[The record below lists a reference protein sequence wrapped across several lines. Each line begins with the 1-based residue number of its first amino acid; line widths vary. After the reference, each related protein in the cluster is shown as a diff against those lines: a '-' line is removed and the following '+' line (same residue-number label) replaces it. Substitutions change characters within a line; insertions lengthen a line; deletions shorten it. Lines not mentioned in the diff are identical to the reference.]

1 MNHHRGARHRA
12 RTERATVVG
21 VIPLAIAITC
31 AGPAFAQPGVM
42 VPEAEQPGVVAEFAP
57 EPAQAPEVEPAAS
70 EPKTY
75 WIAPPVEYAEVPTRP
90 VPTYDYTEYS
100 EPVAPVQIQ
109 ELHLPVAV
117 EVVAP
122 IEAPKERLRIGDFV
136 SDQPNWLSDEYL
148 DRTNNTSAV
157 IEAQVNTFW
166 KSIGVDA
173 ERSDRIAA
181 ATVGGAASGAV
192 AGALAAGVPVATAG
206 GLIGGTIGG
215 IAGANVVPGSW
226 AYALPIGVTTGIV
239 GTAAGA
245 GIGAAVVGI
254 PAAAAGAVAGGVAGG
269 LAGAAFGAGD
279 SLGTP
284 TEFVLPNVTEPD
296 AAALKLQAGE
306 EYARL
311 AMEQPAVAT
320 AVVDAVVAA
329 PQLADQV
336 TAQAVAAR
344 EATLAQPGGEQ
355 VIAGLDAAAVELNHA
370 FGPVAGMVGEALAA
384 GRDGLAV

>member
-1 MNHHRGARHRA
+1 MNHNRGARHRA

-42 VPEAEQPGVVAEFAP
+42 VPEAEQPGVVVESAPAPAP
-57 EPAQAPEVEPAAS
+57 EAEPAAP

-90 VPTYDYTEYS
+90 VPNYDYTEYS
-100 EPVAPVQIQ
+100 EPVEPVQIQ

-122 IEAPKERLRIGDFV
+122 IEAPKERLRVGDFV

-148 DRTNNTSAV
+148 NRTNNTSAV

-181 ATVGGAASGAV
+181 ATVGGAAAGAV
-192 AGALAAGVPVATAG
+192 TGAMTAGVPFAVG
-206 GLIGGTIGG
+206 GALIGGTIGG
-215 IAGANVVPGSW
+215 NVGVGIGNAFIPGLGW
-226 AYALPIGVTTGIV
+226 VAAAPI

-245 GIGAAVVGI
+245 AIGAAAAGI
-254 PAAAAGAVAGGVAGG
+254 PAAAVGAVVGGVAGG
-269 LAGAAFGAGD
+269 AAGTAFGAGD

-311 AMEQPAVAT
+311 AMEQPAAAT

-329 PQLADQV
+329 PQLAEQV
-336 TAQAVAAR
+336 TSQAVAAR

>member
-1 MNHHRGARHRA
+1 MKHHSGARHRA
-12 RTERATVVG
+12 RTERATAVG

-42 VPEAEQPGVVAEFAP
+42 VPEAEQPGVVAESAP
-57 EPAQAPEVEPAAS
+57 EPVQEAEPVVD

-75 WIAPPVEYAEVPTRP
+75 WIAPPAEYAEVPTRP
-90 VPTYDYTEYS
+90 VPTYEYTEYT

-148 DRTNNTSAV
+148 NRTNNTSSV

-192 AGALAAGVPVATAG
+192 TGALALGVPAATVG
-206 GLIGGTIGG
+206 GLVGGTIGG
-215 IAGANVVPGSW
+215 IQGAGVGLMLPNPIPGLASI
-226 AYALPIGVTTGIV
+226 PTGVA

-245 GIGAAVVGI
+245 AIGAAAAGI
-254 PAAAAGAVAGGVAGG
+254 PAAAAGAVIGGVAGG
-269 LAGAAFGAGD
+269 LTGTAFGAGD

-284 TEFVLPNVTEPD
+284 TEFVLPSVTEPD
-296 AAALKLQAGE
+296 AAALKLRAGE

-311 AMEQPAVAT
+311 AIEQPAAAT

-329 PQLADQV
+329 PQLAEQV
-336 TAQAVAAR
+336 TGQAVAAR

>member
-1 MNHHRGARHRA
+1 MNHNRGARHRA

-31 AGPAFAQPGVM
+31 AGPAFAQPGV
-42 VPEAEQPGVVAEFAP
+42 VVESAPAPAPEAE
-57 EPAQAPEVEPAAS
+57 PAAP

-90 VPTYDYTEYS
+90 VPNYDYTEYS
-100 EPVAPVQIQ
+100 EPVEPVQIQ

-122 IEAPKERLRIGDFV
+122 IEAPKERLRVGDFV

-148 DRTNNTSAV
+148 NRTNNTSAV

-181 ATVGGAASGAV
+181 ATVGGAAAGAV
-192 AGALAAGVPVATAG
+192 TGAMTAGVPFAVG
-206 GLIGGTIGG
+206 GALIGGTIGG
-215 IAGANVVPGSW
+215 NVGVGIGNAFIPGLGW
-226 AYALPIGVTTGIV
+226 VAAAPI

-245 GIGAAVVGI
+245 AIGAAAAGI
-254 PAAAAGAVAGGVAGG
+254 PAAAVGAVVGGVAGG
-269 LAGAAFGAGD
+269 AAGTAFGAGD

-311 AMEQPAVAT
+311 AMEQPAAAT

-329 PQLADQV
+329 PQLAEQV
-336 TAQAVAAR
+336 TSQAVAAR

>member
-1 MNHHRGARHRA
+1 MNHHRGARHRV

-42 VPEAEQPGVVAEFAP
+42 VPEAEQPGVVVESAP
-57 EPAQAPEVEPAAS
+57 EPAPAPEVEPAAP

-90 VPTYDYTEYS
+90 VPTYEYTEYS
-100 EPVAPVQIQ
+100 EPVAPVQVQ
-109 ELHLPVAV
+109 ELHLPVPV

-122 IEAPKERLRIGDFV
+122 IEAPKERLRVGDFV

-148 DRTNNTSAV
+148 NRTNNTSAV

-181 ATVGGAASGAV
+181 ATVGGAAAGAV
-192 AGALAAGVPVATAG
+192 TGAVAAGVPFAVG
-206 GLIGGTIGG
+206 GALIGGTIGG
-215 IAGANVVPGSW
+215 N
-226 AYALPIGVTTGIV
+226 IGVGIGNAFIPGIGWVAAAPV

-245 GIGAAVVGI
+245 AIGAAAAGI
-254 PAAAAGAVAGGVAGG
+254 PAAAVGAVVGGVAGG
-269 LAGAAFGAGD
+269 AAGTAFGAGD

-311 AMEQPAVAT
+311 AMEQPAAAT
-320 AVVDAVVAA
+320 AVLDAVVAA
-329 PQLADQV
+329 PQFAEQV
-336 TAQAVAAR
+336 TSQAVAAR

-370 FGPVAGMVGEALAA
+370 FGPVAGMVGEALVA

>member
-1 MNHHRGARHRA
+1 M
-12 RTERATVVG
+12 G

-42 VPEAEQPGVVAEFAP
+42 VPEAEQPGVVAEAAP
-57 EPAQAPEVEPAAS
+57 EPAPAPEAEPVDPES
-70 EPKTY
+70 KTY

-90 VPTYDYTEYS
+90 VPTYDYSEYS

-109 ELHLPVAV
+109 ELHLPVPV

-122 IEAPKERLRIGDFV
+122 IEAPKERLRIGDYV

-148 DRTNNTSAV
+148 NRTNNTSAV

-181 ATVGGAASGAV
+181 ATIGGAAAGAVTGAMTAGVPFAVGGA
-192 AGALAAGVPVATAG
+192 
-206 GLIGGTIGG
+206 LIGGTIGG
-215 IAGANVVPGSW
+215 N
-226 AYALPIGVTTGIV
+226 IGVGIGNAFIPGIGWVAAAPV

-245 GIGAAVVGI
+245 AIGAAAAGI
-254 PAAAAGAVAGGVAGG
+254 PAAAVGAVVGGVAGG
-269 LAGAAFGAGD
+269 AAGTAFGAGD

-284 TEFVLPNVTEPD
+284 TELVLPNVTEPD

-311 AMEQPAVAT
+311 AMEQPAAAT

-329 PQLADQV
+329 PQLAEQV
-336 TAQAVAAR
+336 TGQAVAAR

>member
-42 VPEAEQPGVVAEFAP
+42 VPDAEQPGVVAESAP
-57 EPAQAPEVEPAAS
+57 EPAPEVEPVE

-75 WIAPPVEYAEVPTRP
+75 WIAPPVEYAELPTRP

-100 EPVAPVQIQ
+100 EPVEPVQFQ

-122 IEAPKERLRIGDFV
+122 IEAPKERLRVGDFV

-148 DRTNNTSAV
+148 NRTNNTSAV

-181 ATVGGAASGAV
+181 ATVGGAAAGAV
-192 AGALAAGVPVATAG
+192 TGAMTAGVPFAVG
-206 GLIGGTIGG
+206 GALIGGTIGG
-215 IAGANVVPGSW
+215 N
-226 AYALPIGVTTGIV
+226 IGVGIGNAFIPGLGWV
-239 GTAAGA
+239 AAAPIGTAAGA
-245 GIGAAVVGI
+245 AIGAAAAGI
-254 PAAAAGAVAGGVAGG
+254 PAAAVGAVVGGVAGG
-269 LAGAAFGAGD
+269 AAGTAFGAGD

-296 AAALKLQAGE
+296 AAALTLQAGE

-311 AMEQPAVAT
+311 AMEQPAAAT

-329 PQLADQV
+329 PQLAEQV
-336 TAQAVAAR
+336 TDQAIAAR

>member
-1 MNHHRGARHRA
+1 MNHHSGARHRA

-42 VPEAEQPGVVAEFAP
+42 VPEAEQPGVVAESAPAP
-57 EPAQAPEVEPAAS
+57 EPAPEVEPVE

-90 VPTYDYTEYS
+90 VPTYDYTE
-100 EPVAPVQIQ
+100 PVAPVEFQ

-122 IEAPKERLRIGDFV
+122 IEAPKERLRIGDYV

-148 DRTNNTSAV
+148 NRTNNTSAV

-173 ERSDRIAA
+173 SRSDRIAA
-181 ATVGGAASGAV
+181 ATVGGAAAGAV
-192 AGALAAGVPVATAG
+192 TGAVTAGVPFAVG
-206 GLIGGTIGG
+206 GALIGGTIGG
-215 IAGANVVPGSW
+215 NAGLAVGNAFIPGFGW
-226 AYALPIGVTTGIV
+226 VAAGPV

-245 GIGAAVVGI
+245 AIGAAAAGI
-254 PAAAAGAVAGGVAGG
+254 PAAAVGAVVGGVAGG
-269 LAGAAFGAGD
+269 AAGTAFGAGD

-284 TEFVLPNVTEPD
+284 TELVLPNVAEPD

-311 AMEQPAVAT
+311 AIEQPAAAT
-320 AVVDAVVAA
+320 AVIDAVVAA
-329 PQLADQV
+329 PQLAEQV
-336 TAQAVAAR
+336 TGQAVVAR